1 MLNVINADITKLWL
15 QGKTVCVTTNGF
27 TRKDGSGVMGCGNAL
42 AMAKIIP
49 ELPICLGRHILDNG
63 NVVGFIYDRVIAFPV
78 KPIVGKSEQ
87 ALDRV
92 KHLYQNKKTVPG
104 FHCKA
109 DMDIIKQSAYQ
120 LVHLI
125 EKEKLQ
131 QVYLPLPGVGNGGL
145 TFEQVSPVLEYLNK
159 NKVILLTL

>member
-1 MLNVINADITKLWL
+1 
-15 QGKTVCVTTNGF
+15 
-27 TRKDGSGVMGCGNAL
+27 
-42 AMAKIIP
+42 
-49 ELPICLGRHILDNG
+49 
-63 NVVGFIYDRVIAFPV
+63 
-78 KPIVGKSEQ
+78 
-87 ALDRV
+87 
-92 KHLYQNKKTVPG
+92 
-104 FHCKA
+104 
-109 DMDIIKQSAYQ
+109 MDIIKQSAYQ